1 MEENIF
7 FRFAVPTILIIFILH
22 CGYYVKTRT
31 KADTETI
38 KELQE
43 DTTSR
48 VAGFLGLIGFLS
60 VVVYTAFP
68 QWMAFASTSAPNQV
82 RWIGIGIATLG
93 FGLLQWGQTV
103 LGDSWS
109 DTPRM
114 MKGQSLITRG
124 PYKFIRHPIYT
135 AFILILGS
143 LLLISANWLVGLSWL
158 SMVIFE
164 VTARMKSEEKLMIE
178 FFGDSYRDYI
188 TRTGRLFPKL
198 I

>member
-7 FRFAVPTILIIFILH
+7 FRFAVPTILFIFILH
-22 CGYYVKTRT
+22 RGYYVKTRT
-31 KADTETI
+31 KPDAETI
-38 KELQE
+38 KERQA

-48 VAGFLGLIGFLS
+48 VAGILGLIGFLS

-68 QWMAFASTSAPNQV
+68 QWMEFASTSAPNQV